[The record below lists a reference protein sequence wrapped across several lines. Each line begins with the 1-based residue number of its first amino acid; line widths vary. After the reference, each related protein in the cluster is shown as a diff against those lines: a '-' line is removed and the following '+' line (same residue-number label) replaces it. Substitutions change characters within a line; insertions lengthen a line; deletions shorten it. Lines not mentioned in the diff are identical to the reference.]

1 MSNYSSFI
9 TSPAIQRT
17 QSLSP
22 NIQNTSTV
30 NTIIKQTNQQPI
42 VEFKP
47 IILTEWQQCD
57 LNNEAERIHFTATYY
72 RAKGNKLLMIGTC
85 LQFTMLLL
93 SLSGSYISSFT
104 SMNDFQKSILMSV
117 MQLSTAIMSG
127 VYTFFSFTKKG
138 QSYKEASSIL
148 FHKIEKIRL
157 VITTMKSDKEYEEMK
172 AGLIDTLLKYDIE
185 TVREKYN
192 EKNYIHVYK
201 NELELNLARNIK
213 YDEKGKKYIEIVSIK
228 DKNVLNNNNNIT
240 LLNEPVINSE
250 VTTTQNNPNL
260 EEL

>member
-1 MSNYSSFI
+1 MSSFNQTVI
-9 TSPAIQRT
+9 SPTLYRL
-17 QSLSP
+17 QSSSP
-22 NIQNTSTV
+22 NLSQTISSSPSVQNTTQ
-30 NTIIKQTNQQPI
+30 IKQPTI
-42 VEFKP
+42 EFKP

-57 LNNEAERIHFTATYY
+57 LNNEAERMHFTATYY
-72 RAKGNKLLMIGTC
+72 RTKGNKLLMIGTC

-104 SMNDFQKSILMSV
+104 SMNDFEKSILMSV

-148 FHKIEKIRL
+148 FQKIEKIKL

-172 AGLIDTLLKYDIE
+172 ASLIEALLKYDIE
-185 TVREKYN
+185 TIREKYN
-192 EKNYIHVYK
+192 DKNYIHVYK
-201 NELELNLARNIK
+201 DELESNLVRNIK
-213 YDEKGKKYIEIVSIK
+213 YGEKGEKYIEIVSIK
-228 DKNVLNNNNNIT
+228 DKNVLNS
-240 LLNEPVINSE
+240 PPINVSYE
-250 VTTTQNNPNL
+250 INKEINTNLSNTNL